1 MYYYVFKDDSQHT
14 REQVIAALESR
25 GYTKSEYSCEFKDM
39 KGIGLFV
46 NKWEKVYIFFNDYMM
61 SKDPHIGWVEPYR
74 EKVEELSD
82 FLNKA
87 SELAQDLQ

>member
-1 MYYYVFKDDSQHT
+1 MCYYVFKDDSEHT
-14 REQVIAALESR
+14 KEQVISALESR
-25 GYTKSEYSCEFKDM
+25 GYIKSEHSCEFKNM

-46 NKWEKVYIFFNDYMM
+46 NKWEKVYIFFSEHMM
-61 SKDPHIGWVEPYR
+61 CKDPRIGWVEPYR

-87 SELAQDLQ
+87 SELAQNLQ

>member
-1 MYYYVFKDDSQHT
+1 MYYYVFKDDSKQT
-14 REQVIAALESR
+14 REQVISALESR
-25 GYTKSEYSCEFKDM
+25 GYIKSEHSCEFKDM

-46 NKWEKVYIFFNDYMM
+46 NKWEKVYIFFSERMM
-61 SKDPHIGWVEPYR
+61 SKDAHIGWVEPYR